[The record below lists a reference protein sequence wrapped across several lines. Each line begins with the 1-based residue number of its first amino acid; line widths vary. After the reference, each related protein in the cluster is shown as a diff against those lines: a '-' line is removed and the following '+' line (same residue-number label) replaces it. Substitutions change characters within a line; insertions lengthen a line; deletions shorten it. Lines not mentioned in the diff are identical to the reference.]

1 MVDDLSRAVV
11 FSNGEY
17 RDLQGVRE
25 HLLVDD
31 LLICADGALAKV
43 MALDLKPDL
52 LVGDFDSVSQELLD
66 EAARL
71 GIRRL
76 TVPKEKDFTDTEL
89 ALRQATLAGCS
100 DILLVG
106 AFGGRLDHALGNLFL
121 LPPYIRQGVNIML
134 TDGETDVYLVTERLS
149 LAGLAG
155 KTVSLLP
162 LTEQVVGVTI
172 AGFYYPLCNHTL
184 RWGETIGISNLPISD
199 EAMVNVADG
208 ILLVVV
214 TDAKRTA

>member
-1 MVDDLSRAVV
+1 MV

-17 RDLQGVRE
+17 RDLRGVRQR
-25 HLLVDD
+25 LLADD

-43 MALDLKPDL
+43 MAMDLQPDL
-52 LVGDFDSVSQELLD
+52 LVGDFDSVSPKLLE
-66 EAARL
+66 EADRL

-76 TVPKEKDFTDTEL
+76 TVPAEKDFTDTDL
-89 ALRQATLAGCS
+89 ALREATLAGCT

-121 LPPYIRQGVNIML
+121 LPPYIRQGVSIAL
-134 TDGETDVYLVTERLS
+134 TDGETDVYLVTE
-149 LAGLAG
+149 
-155 KTVSLLP
+155 
-162 LTEQVVGVTI
+162 QVVGVTI
-172 AGFYYPLCNHTL
+172 EGFYYPLCNRTL
-184 RWGETIGISNLPISD
+184 RWGETIGISNLPLLD
-199 EAMVNVADG
+199 EAKITVTDG